1 MSTEDAGP
9 AALTYRYGPKP
20 AAPPVTLTL
29 TPTTLVVDSG
39 RRVDN
44 VRLNAVEHV
53 RLTYAPRSFGQNA
66 YRTKL
71 TLSDGKTV
79 VFASVNWKS
88 MVEAERQDEVYT
100 PFLRG
105 VLLAV
110 ARANPKARFLSGKP
124 SAAWLATVVLG
135 GGTLAAIL
143 LLIGRALQAG
153 SYGAA
158 GIGAVVGI
166 IGIVQIGP
174 MLWLNRPGSFDPR
187 RPPEH
192 LLP

>member
-1 MSTEDAGP
+1 VSADDPGP

-20 AAPPVTLTL
+20 AAPPVALTL
-29 TPTTLVVDSG
+29 TPATLVVDSG

-44 VRLNAVEHV
+44 VRLGAVEQV

-71 TLSDGKTV
+71 TLSNGKTV

-100 PFLRG
+100 PFLRA

-110 ARANPKARFLSGKP
+110 AGANPKARFLAGKP
-124 SAAWLATVVLG
+124 STAWFATGVLG
-135 GGTLAAIL
+135 AGTLAAIL
-143 LLIGRALQAG
+143 LLIARALQAG

-158 GIGAVVGI
+158 AIGALIGI
-166 IGIVQIGP
+166 VGIVQIGP